1 MIFTITNKSKDSL
14 ENVLKSMHIPK
25 KEMHWLRMSKDIKI
39 NDESKTIRD
48 LVHQGD
54 SVYLPDFSNK
64 SSYEKS
70 SQYANIQ
77 YEDDYLA
84 VVIKPHRQKTHPN
97 NNETD
102 TLMNDAINTVQSNY
116 LEPIHRID
124 FETKG
129 MVILAKNSYVKKML
143 DYMIEHNEIVREYTA
158 YVSRPNNLKV
168 GDISLPI
175 KQARHSN
182 HQEVNR
188 RGKDALTH
196 ILSIEDNKVIL
207 QLSTGRTHQ
216 IRVHLSHLGAPIIGD
231 NIYGGE
237 KSEELQLFA
246 SRIQFIH
253 PVTKDTLNI
262 KM

>member
-1 MIFTITNKSKDSL
+1 MIFTITNKSEESL

-39 NDESKTIRD
+39 NDEPKTLRD
-48 LVHQGD
+48 LVYQGD
-54 SVYLPDFSNK
+54 IVYLPDFSNT
-64 SSYEKS
+64 SSYVKS
-70 SQYANIQ
+70 NQHVNIQ

-84 VVIKPHRQKTHPN
+84 VVIKPHNQKTHPN
-97 NNETD
+97 SDETN
-102 TLMNDAINTVQSNY
+102 TLMNDAINTIQSNY
-116 LEPIHRID
+116 IEPVHRID